1 MATQRKLMTADEFF
15 CLPDDGMRHELVRG
29 EVTTSPPPGPGHGN
43 VGFEIGFVLGG
54 FIRQHRLGHCYAAE
68 TGFWIESD
76 PDTVRAPDF
85 AFVSFERLPGRS
97 PERWPE
103 GLVPDLVVEVVSPA
117 QSIREVRDK
126 MENWIRTGVRL
137 GIAAHP
143 RDQTIDVYQPAVG
156 VKKLGPDDLL
166 DGAQVLPGFSWR
178 VLDLFPH

>member
-29 EVTTSPPPGPGHGN
+29 EVTTSPPAGPSHGDTAI
-43 VGFEIGFVLGG
+43 EITFVFGD
-54 FIRQHRLGHCYAAE
+54 FIRFHRLGHMYAAE

-103 GLVPDLVVEVVSPA
+103 GLVPDLVVEVVSPS
-117 QSIREVRDK
+117 QSAREAREK
-126 MENWIRTGVRL
+126 MENWIRTGARL
-137 GIAAHP
+137 GIVAHP
-143 RDQTIDVYQPAVG
+143 RNQTIDVYRPSAEVQHLSADEMV
-156 VKKLGPDDLL
+156 
-166 DGAQVLPGFSWR
+166 DGGDVLPGFSCR
-178 VLDLFPH
+178 VGDLFPQ